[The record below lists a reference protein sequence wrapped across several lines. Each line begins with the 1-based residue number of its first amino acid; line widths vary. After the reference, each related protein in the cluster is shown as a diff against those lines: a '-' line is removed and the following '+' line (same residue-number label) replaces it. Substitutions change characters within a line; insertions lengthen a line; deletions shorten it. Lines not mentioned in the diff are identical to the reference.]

1 MPLGELDRFSVESL
15 YVELLKRSVC
25 DGLHPPDSV
34 LTSAWMPRPGRGS
47 RVTTWLRYATQQ
59 LLARRGYELAG
70 RVDIA
75 PAQVAVGR
83 YDPSVPFVGETMI
96 GLKRLDNVQ
105 SCVETVIED
114 AIPGDLIE
122 TGVWRGGCT
131 IFMRGI
137 LAAHGVRERSVWL
150 ADSFEG
156 LPSPD
161 TARYP
166 LDSFSQLHAQNELAV
181 SRDEVE
187 ANFRR
192 YGLLDEQVRF
202 VEGWFEQTLPT
213 LRGHTWAVI
222 RLDGDL
228 YQSTIEA
235 LENLYPGLSPGGYCI
250 IDDYGTYPACRQAV
264 QDYRG
269 MHAITEP
276 IENIDGS
283 GAFWR
288 RATKQPEPEER
299 CTRAATEPVTRSEP
313 AAAG

>member
-1 MPLGELDRFSVESL
+1 
-15 YVELLKRSVC
+15 
-25 DGLHPPDSV
+25 
-34 LTSAWMPRPGRGS
+34 
-47 RVTTWLRYATQQ
+47 VTTWLRYATQQ
-59 LLARRGYELAG
+59 LLARRSYELAY
-70 RVDIA
+70 RIDVA
-75 PAQVAVGR
+75 PAQVALGR
-83 YDPSVPFVGETMI
+83 YDPNVPFAGETMI

-105 SCVETVIED
+105 ACLETVIEE
-114 AIPGDLIE
+114 AIPGDLVE

-137 LAAHGVRERSVWL
+137 LAAHGVRDRSVWL

-156 LPSPD
+156 LPRPD

-166 LDSFSQLHAQNELAV
+166 LDSFSQLHAQSDLAV

-187 ANFRR
+187 SNFRR
-192 YGLLDEQVRF
+192 YGLLDDQVHL
-202 VEGWFEQTLPT
+202 VEGWFEHTLPT
-213 LRGHTWAVI
+213 LRHHTWAII

-235 LENLYPGLSPGGYCI
+235 LDNLYPGLSPGGYCI

-264 QDYRG
+264 EDYRE
-269 MHAITEP
+269 MHDITEP
-276 IENIDGS
+276 IEDIDGS

-288 RATKQPEPEER
+288 RASEPSEQTEFERPRVTPEPEGST
-299 CTRAATEPVTRSEP
+299 CSEP